1 MVNKHT
7 DSLFQVMIQRRLALV
22 LNKYPLVIKIAHA
35 INALG
40 GRTLLVGGA
49 PRDLV
54 LGVAVK
60 DLDIEVHGLSIE
72 SVETVLRSYGP
83 VSTVGKSF
91 GVLRIHG
98 LDVDWSL
105 PRSDNAGRKPQVTID
120 PSMSLKQAFMRRDV
134 TMNAMGIDVLTVEFI
149 DFFGGL
155 QDIQDK
161 VLRVPNEHLFKED
174 PLRFYRVMHF
184 VGRFEMVPDEQL
196 NRLCASMD
204 ISAVSV
210 ERIEQE
216 FEKLLLKSRRPSLGI
231 RWLQER
237 GRLVDIIPELAV
249 LHDVPQDKQWH
260 PEGNVFEHSMQAL
273 DACAHIESGHDD
285 NDTHKKL
292 ISMYAALLH
301 DIGKATTTQYSDGRW
316 RSVGHEHAGAVLVG
330 QVLRRIT
337 YKKDL
342 VTGVKVL
349 VKYHMVP
356 MQLIASDAPQ
366 ASYKRLAVKLAP
378 YATLHMLGLLCLADK
393 RGRNPVCQEPLKDDV
408 PEVTLFVQ
416 CCQKAQVLIAVEKPL
431 LLGRDLVGLVA
442 SGPEMGRLLK
452 CAYNIQ
458 LDEGV
463 TDKELLKKRVL
474 ALV

>member
-1 MVNKHT
+1 
-7 DSLFQVMIQRRLALV
+7 MIQRRLALV

-35 INALG
+35 IDRLG

-54 LGVAVK
+54 LGVVVK

-83 VSTVGKSF
+83 ISVVGKSF
-91 GVLRIHG
+91 GVLRVHG

-105 PRSDNAGRKPQVTID
+105 PRIDTAGRKPQVSID

-134 TMNAMGIDVLTVEFI
+134 TMNAMGIDLITGEFI

-155 QDIQDK
+155 QDIHDK
-161 VLRVPNEHLFKED
+161 VLRVPNADLFTED

-196 NRLCASMD
+196 NSLCASMD

-231 RWLQER
+231 RWLQDR
-237 GRLVDIIPELAV
+237 GRLVDIVPELAV
-249 LHDVPQDKQWH
+249 LQGVPQDPQWH
-260 PEGNVFEHSMQAL
+260 PEGDVFEHSMQAL
-273 DACAHIESGHDD
+273 DACAHRGDGDD
-285 NDTHKKL
+285 TQTTL

-301 DIGKATTTQYSDGRW
+301 DIGKATTTQYRDGRW
-316 RSVGHEHAGAVLVG
+316 RSLGHEHAGALLVK

-337 YKKDL
+337 NKKDL
-342 VTGVKVL
+342 VSGVKQL

-356 MQLIASDAPQ
+356 VQLVISDAPN
-366 ASYKRLAVKLAP
+366 ASYKRLALKLAP
-378 YATLHMLGLLCLADK
+378 YVTLHMLGLLFLADK
-393 RGRNPVCQEPLKDDV
+393 RGRNAASCKPLTADF
-408 PEVTLFVQ
+408 PEVTLFMQ
-416 CCQKAQVLIAVEKPL
+416 RCQQAQVLRTVEQPL
-431 LLGRDLVGLVA
+431 LLGRDLLGLVVP
-442 SGPEMGRLLK
+442 GPEMGRLLK
-452 CAYNIQ
+452 YAYDIQ
-458 LDEGV
+458 LDEGI

-474 ALV
+474 ALVR